1 MTLFRLRIV
10 KSNGHGLGQFF
21 CTAQRKGAYKMS
33 EQRYLTV
40 NALTKY
46 IKRKF
51 DADPHL
57 QDVLVRGEISNYK
70 QHSSGHMYFTL
81 KDEKARILAVMFSSN
96 NKLMKF
102 SPENGMKILVKGDIS
117 LYEPSGQ
124 YQIYIKEMQPD
135 GIGDLFLAYE
145 QLKKKLE
152 EEGLFS
158 QRFKQNLPPY
168 PKTIGIIT
176 SPTGAAIRDILTTL
190 KRRYPIARVLIFPAL
205 VQGGKAASSIVKAIE
220 KANELKEIDVLIVG
234 RGGGSIEE
242 LWPFNEEIVARAIH
256 KSTIPIISAVGHETD
271 FTIADFVADL
281 RAPTPTGAAELAVPH
296 IDELHERILQRQS
309 RLLRAMREKLS
320 FQRARIQRIQKSY
333 AFRYPKK
340 LYEQKL
346 EQVDRLTDRLVKGT
360 LASNNQKQEELSFLM
375 KRLNRN
381 HPNQLLQKEKDAFW
395 RTQKRLIR
403 ATFNVFQ
410 QKQQEFQNVVS
421 TLDALSPLK
430 IMDRGYSLAYTADQ
444 KLIKKVEQVET
455 NDVIQI
461 QLHNGKIGCQV
472 IHVERSEQND

>member
-1 MTLFRLRIV
+1 
-10 KSNGHGLGQFF
+10 
-21 CTAQRKGAYKMS
+21 MS

-81 KDEKARILAVMFSSN
+81 KDDKARILAVMFSSY
-96 NKLMKF
+96 NKSMKF

-135 GIGDLFLAYE
+135 GVGDLFLAYE

-152 EEGLFS
+152 EEGLFLHNRKKS
-158 QRFKQNLPPY
+158 LPLY
-168 PKTIGIIT
+168 PKKIGIIT

-190 KRRYPIARVLIFPAL
+190 NRRYPIAKVLIIPAL
-205 VQGGKAASSIVKAIE
+205 VQGGQAAPSIVKAIE
-220 KANELKEIDVLIVG
+220 KANELNDIDVLIVG

-242 LWPFNEEIVARAIH
+242 LWPFNEEVVARAIDQ
-256 KSTIPIISAVGHETD
+256 SSIPIISAVGHETD

-296 IDELHERILQRQS
+296 IEELFERILQRQS
-309 RLLRAMREKLS
+309 RLIRSMREKLS
-320 FQRARIQRIQKSY
+320 FQQARIGRIGKSY
-333 AFRYPKK
+333 AFRYPKR

-346 EQVDRLTDRLVKGT
+346 EHVDRLTDRLRKGVFV
-360 LASNNQKQEELSFLM
+360 SNNQKKEEISFLL

-381 HPNQLLQKEKDAFW
+381 HPNQLLLKEQESFLK
-395 RTQKRLIR
+395 TQKRLIR
-403 ATFNVFQ
+403 ATLNVYQ
-410 QKQQEFQNVVS
+410 QKQREFRNVIT

-430 IMDRGYSLAYTADQ
+430 IMDRGYSLVYTSEQ
-444 KLIKKVEQVET
+444 ELIKKVEQVEA
-455 NDVIQI
+455 NDLIQI
-461 QLHNGKIGCQV
+461 QLNNGKIDCQV
-472 IHVERSEQND
+472 LNVESSVKYD